1 MVIFRKEK
9 GKVYTGQSIRGQV
22 HKRAGVIFLA
32 VPLVLVGILF
42 LFTSCSS
49 GQSTPSASEAPA
61 SANATPQR
69 EFPSF
74 AYNSAEVLQAYQT
87 AVQIPELLALMPCY
101 CNCGEAHGHKSLK
114 DCFFKEDG
122 SLNDHGAFCEVCY
135 MEVADIAKWQE
146 QGYSLNKIRGLIEE
160 KYPAYGEP
168 TDTVPFVHLE
178 LEPAPELSTSES
190 SGGPRIFRDEES
202 VNTWKVLLEAPISY
216 TFYFENT
223 GDETLEIT
231 DTWAGAMGAC

>member
-9 GKVYTGQSIRGQV
+9 GKVYTGQSIWGRV

-32 VPLVLVGILF
+32 APLVLVGILF
-42 LFTSCSS
+42 LLTSCSS
-49 GQSTPSASEAPA
+49 GQSTPSVSEAPA

-74 AYNSAEVLQAYQT
+74 AYNSARVLQAYET
-87 AVQIPELLALMPCY
+87 AVQIPELLGLMPCY

-122 SLNDHGAFCEVCY
+122 SLNDHAAFCEVCD
-135 MEVADIAKWQE
+135 MEVADIATWQE
-146 QGYSLNKIRGLIEE
+146 QGYSLKQIRGLIEE

-168 TDTVPFVHLE
+168 TDTPPFVHLE
-178 LEPAPELSTSES
+178 LEPALKLPASES
-190 SGGPRIFRDEES
+190 SGGPGIFLDEES
-202 VNTWKVLLEAPISY
+202 ADTWKVPLGARISY
-216 TFYFENT
+216 SFHYKNVGENPLT
-223 GDETLEIT
+223 IT
-231 DTWAGAMGAC
+231 DAWAGAMEAC